1 MLENSA
7 VKTKQT
13 WEETKNIPNNKEII
27 IQEGP
32 SASNPFSTE
41 KAHQKPQ
48 KKGVK
53 LNKPV
58 KPVNL
63 TNKDSLPEQN
73 SLENTLHSAN
83 DLPSNI
89 LLNTSNHPQPNTA
102 NEESRTQPNLALPDQ
117 TAMPPPDVPAH
128 STPPAPGGSLP
139 DTSTTASSTNNKS
152 TTSRPVDPH
161 VAAESQQPKPPD
173 EPLNTSITSSLSSEL
188 PKTAKSSKIPTPQP
202 NNHSVLDL
210 VWFCSQSIPHPA
222 PHNQNLHFERA
233 VCSNQDHQFFESVWS
248 LQYHILLNLAH
259 FSSHWQTSYGT
270 ALISS
275 TSLGFPPSLIS
286 TIHSHLNNS
295 SQLWPK
301 PHILSQLLFNTCSD
315 LLNHLNL
322 SYPIEL
328 RSLLPPLRSCQ
339 KTIAI
344 PKYPEEMK
352 MSLKLYREFSEDTNP
367 DTQTLVVNRSH
378 SADVSHQF
386 HNRIIQVFMDYVIF
400 QTHTLSNAPLTM
412 AQRKKRLQRAQSSP
426 RILGSRLAPVS
437 ECMSLMQAMP
447 ITSQTSTAQRTPEE
461 PIWKNLSTYI
471 RKLFK
476 PAFDSPNKIVSI
488 HKAPKHHE
496 LAEAITMN
504 FLNHWEDKQPSSPFI
519 IPHSSQQISDK

>member
-1 MLENSA
+1 MSSMA
-7 VKTKQT
+7 A

-173 EPLNTSITSSLSSEL
+173 QPLNTSITSSLSSEL

-202 NNHSVLDL
+202 NNQSSGSGTRAGTDVMRAAAGWRRAAREIQTGPLANELWNCPDIINFPWLPTFFNKYDTLPPQQFISTVAKTAHPESTL
-210 VWFCSQSIPHPA
+210 VQYLFRLIESP
-222 PHNQNLHFERA
+222 
-233 VCSNQDHQFFESVWS
+233 ESV
-248 LQYHILLNLAH
+248 
-259 FSSHWQTSYGT
+259 
-270 ALISS
+270 IS
-275 TSLGFPPSLIS
+275 
-286 TIHSHLNNS
+286 N
-295 SQLWPK
+295 
-301 PHILSQLLFNTCSD
+301 
-315 LLNHLNL
+315 
-322 SYPIEL
+322 
-328 RSLLPPLRSCQ
+328 
-339 KTIAI
+339 
-344 PKYPEEMK
+344 
-352 MSLKLYREFSEDTNP
+352 
-367 DTQTLVVNRSH
+367 
-378 SADVSHQF
+378 
-386 HNRIIQVFMDYVIF
+386 
-400 QTHTLSNAPLTM
+400 
-412 AQRKKRLQRAQSSP
+412 
-426 RILGSRLAPVS
+426 
-437 ECMSLMQAMP
+437 
-447 ITSQTSTAQRTPEE
+447 
-461 PIWKNLSTYI
+461 
-471 RKLFK
+471 
-476 PAFDSPNKIVSI
+476 
-488 HKAPKHHE
+488 
-496 LAEAITMN
+496 
-504 FLNHWEDKQPSSPFI
+504 
-519 IPHSSQQISDK
+519 

>member
-1 MLENSA
+1 MA
-7 VKTKQT
+7 A

-173 EPLNTSITSSLSSEL
+173 QPLNTSITSSLSSEL

-202 NNHSVLDL
+202 NNQSAHTSQTNLTIIKSADVVRIYQQVKGVKPNWERYQKAWSSVLDL

-233 VCSNQDHQFFESVWS
+233 VCSNQDHQFFD
-248 LQYHILLNLAH
+248 
-259 FSSHWQTSYGT
+259 HWQTSYGT

-275 TSLGFPPSLIS
+275 TSLGFPPSLI
-286 TIHSHLNNS
+286 N
-295 SQLWPK
+295 
-301 PHILSQLLFNTCSD
+301 

-352 MSLKLYREFSEDTNP
+352 MSLKFEDTNP

-412 AQRKKRLQRAQSSP
+412 AQRKKRLQRAQSSSKNP
-426 RILGSRLAPVS
+426 SNTLLGSRLAPVS